1 MKVKLVA
8 PPLYVMTCS
17 ALDKARHPRA
27 TLPSPRSCSPLPR
40 PAASARCLGLPLRAV
55 VALRVTACR
64 PMHPPCN
71 P

>member
-55 VALRVTACR
+55 AALRVTACR